1 MEKLPPKGRVSLT
14 DLRKLYN
21 LMGKHIYNS
30 QAEDVVY
37 RVWEDMVFSLQD
49 IQKWYKEVSKG
60 EELKEG
66 SVEAHLADLYEA
78 KNIDNMFM
86 AIDNCLNDY
95 HKIGPFLGYIVNA
108 DFERVNAFLDEMRDK
123 RE

>member
-1 MEKLPPKGRVSLT
+1 MKKLPPKGRVSLT

-108 DFERVNAFLDEMRDK
+108 DFERVNAFLDEIRD
-123 RE
+123 RME